1 MEKTWKPVVSGILTI
16 IAGCMGIGGGISI
29 IRFSLSLI
37 DMPGIYERIADMI
50 QRANALGMP
59 ISVASRFG
67 FIPLVFGIMAVI
79 GGYHAL
85 RRIEW
90 GWALAGSILAIP
102 IGVPLGIISTV
113 FLANS
118 RNEFK

>member
-1 MEKTWKPVVSGILTI
+1 M
-16 IAGCMGIGGGISI
+16 
-29 IRFSLSLI
+29 SLV
-37 DMPGIYERIADMI
+37 DMPGLYDEIGEMI
-50 QRANALGMP
+50 QRASTLGMSMP
-59 ISVASRFG
+59 VASG
-67 FIPLVFGIMAVI
+67 LGAIPLAFGIMAII

-102 IGVPLGIISTV
+102 IGIPLGIISTV
-113 FLANS
+113 FLAQS

>member
-1 MEKTWKPVVSGILTI
+1 MGKTWKPVVSGILAI

-29 IRFSLSLI
+29 IIFGMSLV
-37 DMPGIYERIADMI
+37 DMPGLYDEIGEMI
-50 QRANALGMP
+50 QRASTLGMSMP
-59 ISVASRFG
+59 VASG
-67 FIPLVFGIMAVI
+67 LGAIPLAFGIMAII

-102 IGVPLGIISTV
+102 IGIPLGIISTV
-113 FLANS
+113 FLAQS